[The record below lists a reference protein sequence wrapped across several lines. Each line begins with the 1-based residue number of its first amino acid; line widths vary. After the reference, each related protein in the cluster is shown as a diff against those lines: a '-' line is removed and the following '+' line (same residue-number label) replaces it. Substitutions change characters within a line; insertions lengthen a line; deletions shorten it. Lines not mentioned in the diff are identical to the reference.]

1 MKIERTKNASR
12 NIIFG
17 SILKIY
23 QIVVPFLM
31 RTVMIYFMGV
41 QYLGLNSLFTSIL
54 QVLNL
59 TELGVGSAMV
69 YSMYKPIA
77 DDDTRTICALIRLY
91 RLYYRIIGSVIA
103 VIGGILTPFIPYLVK
118 SDLPTELNIYV
129 LYLFNLGATVLS
141 YWLFAYKSA
150 LFHAHQRLDV
160 TSKITLVTNTIQY
173 AIQLIIVIFLKDYY
187 LYVLAFLLTQALT
200 NIVTAVAAT
209 KKYPEYEPRGKL
221 TSQAVKEINQRIRD
235 LFTSKIG
242 AVIVNSADTVV
253 ISAFLG
259 LTVLAVYQNY
269 YYILTSIIGLVATIF
284 SACTAGIGNSVIV
297 ETKEKNFNERLDGII
312 YSVFLSLGFATIENI
327 IYILLEDP
335 ISAFKVGI
343 IRSIIS
349 VPAHMMFGIIM
360 GYYISKYKFTSSKIK
375 KRKYLAL
382 SIILPILL
390 HGVFDFILMIPYRW
404 SIIVFVVYIVYL
416 WKSSLDKLD
425 EYTNNS
431 RRKFLRRYKFIRHNK
446 RKDD

>member
-1 MKIERTKNASR
+1 
-12 NIIFG
+12 
-17 SILKIY
+17 
-23 QIVVPFLM
+23 M
-31 RTVMIYFMGV
+31 RDW
-41 QYLGLNSLFTSIL
+41 S
-54 QVLNL
+54 
-59 TELGVGSAMV
+59 
-69 YSMYKPIA
+69 
-77 DDDTRTICALIRLY
+77 
-91 RLYYRIIGSVIA
+91 
-103 VIGGILTPFIPYLVK
+103 
-118 SDLPTELNIYV
+118 
-129 LYLFNLGATVLS
+129 
-141 YWLFAYKSA
+141 
-150 LFHAHQRLDV
+150 
-160 TSKITLVTNTIQY
+160 
-173 AIQLIIVIFLKDYY
+173 
-187 LYVLAFLLTQALT
+187 
-200 NIVTAVAAT
+200 
-209 KKYPEYEPRGKL
+209 
-221 TSQAVKEINQRIRD
+221 
-235 LFTSKIG
+235 
-242 AVIVNSADTVV
+242 
-253 ISAFLG
+253 
-259 LTVLAVYQNY
+259 
-269 YYILTSIIGLVATIF
+269 
-284 SACTAGIGNSVIV
+284 
-297 ETKEKNFNERLDGII
+297 GII

>member
-1 MKIERTKNASR
+1 MKLDLLVLAIAPVIAIILWIYLKDKYDKEPICILIKFF
-12 NIIFG
+12 IFG
-17 SILKIY
+17 ILVSMLAIY
-23 QIVVPFLM
+23 GEEILIKVNIFSGKFYIFYMAFIV
-31 RTVMIYFMGV
+31 
-41 QYLGLNSLFTSIL
+41 
-54 QVLNL
+54 
-59 TELGVGSAMV
+59 A
-69 YSMYKPIA
+69 
-77 DDDTRTICALIRLY
+77 
-91 RLYYRIIGSVIA
+91 
-103 VIGGILTPFIPYLVK
+103 
-118 SDLPTELNIYV
+118 
-129 LYLFNLGATVLS
+129 
-141 YWLFAYKSA
+141 
-150 LFHAHQRLDV
+150 
-160 TSKITLVTNTIQY
+160 
-173 AIQLIIVIFLKDYY
+173 
-187 LYVLAFLLTQALT
+187 
-200 NIVTAVAAT
+200 
-209 KKYPEYEPRGKL
+209 
-221 TSQAVKEINQRIRD
+221 
-235 LFTSKIG
+235 
-242 AVIVNSADTVV
+242 
-253 ISAFLG
+253 
-259 LTVLAVYQNY
+259 
-269 YYILTSIIGLVATIF
+269 GLVEEGLKALVLIPDLL
-284 SACTAGIGNSVIV
+284 
-297 ETKEKNFNERLDGII
+297 KEKNFNERLDGII